1 MFLSVQY
8 GLLLGAGL
16 APLNTSYTCHPTCI
30 PSTVTNNDLVFDGRL
45 AFLNLDPVNAF
56 VEPVAMRHEG
66 REWISSVKCWIE
78 ALHDLESPLIIFT
91 RPYFSSAWQPE
102 LGPDSPFRGPAGKI
116 GTAEDVKTM
125 IYPSFHV
132 KPEAGDVVLQK
143 TGYSAGTSNSL
154 EQILLAQSID
164 TVVLSGI
171 RTGGAVASTAY
182 RLFDLG
188 YTVYIIANNTI
199 ETEDTGN
206 DDNAVLLSQALPKLP
221 VDIITLNQALRGL
234 K

>member
-16 APLNTSYTCHPTCI
+16 APLNASYTCHPTCI
-30 PSTVTNNDLVFDGRL
+30 PSTVTSNDLVFDGRSAL
-45 AFLNLDPVNAF
+45 LNLDLINAF

-66 REWISSVKCWIE
+66 RDRISNVKCWIE
-78 ALHDLESPLIIFT
+78 ALHDLESPLILFT

-102 LGPDSPFRGPAGKI
+102 PGPDSPFRRLADKI
-116 GTAEDVKTM
+116 GTAEDVKTR
-125 IYPSFHV
+125 IYPSFHI

-143 TGYSAGTSNSL
+143 TGYSAGTSISL
-154 EQILLAQSID
+154 EQILRAQSID

-182 RLFDLG
+182 RPFDLG
-188 YTVYIIANNTI
+188 YKVYIIANSTI
-199 ETEDTGN
+199 EIEDTGS
-206 DDNAVLLSQALPKLP
+206 DDNAALLSQTLPKLP
-221 VDIITLNQALRGL
+221 VDIVMLKQALRGL

>member
-1 MFLSVQY
+1 
-8 GLLLGAGL
+8 
-16 APLNTSYTCHPTCI
+16 
-30 PSTVTNNDLVFDGRL
+30 
-45 AFLNLDPVNAF
+45 
-56 VEPVAMRHEG
+56 
-66 REWISSVKCWIE
+66 
-78 ALHDLESPLIIFT
+78 
-91 RPYFSSAWQPE
+91 
-102 LGPDSPFRGPAGKI
+102 
-116 GTAEDVKTM
+116 M

-188 YTVYIIANNTI
+188 YTVYAIIH
-199 ETEDTGN
+199 
-206 DDNAVLLSQALPKLP
+206 SKAL
-221 VDIITLNQALRGL
+221 
-234 K
+234 